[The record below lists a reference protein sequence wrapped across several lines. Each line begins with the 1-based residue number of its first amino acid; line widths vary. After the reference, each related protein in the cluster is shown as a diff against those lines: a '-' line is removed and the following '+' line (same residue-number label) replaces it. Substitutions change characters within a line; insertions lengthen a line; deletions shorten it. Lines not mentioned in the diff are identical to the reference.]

1 MNLLEKG
8 TLWQKIIS
16 RTLHALSSGV
26 LMPIPTDYEFVEDGG
41 IRFLVRVL
49 SSLTR
54 KEETRE
60 QQERESSS
68 TGGKINPFLPYEKN
82 LFVADISDTHIALLN
97 KFNVVEHHLLIVT
110 RHFEDQE
117 MLLTLRD
124 LEALWT
130 CLAEYEGLGFYNG
143 GREAGASQ
151 EHKHLQVVPI
161 PLSPGSHNIPINP
174 LLENVNI
181 EGGLG
186 IVPGFP
192 FLHVFARL
200 HRDPAWSPAE
210 RVLKTFNIYRE
221 MLRRVGIKAP
231 HREGLIRQS
240 GPYCLLITREW
251 ILLVPR
257 SREFFDSI
265 SINSL
270 GFAGALLVRNPV
282 QLKMLKKAG
291 PITALK
297 NVALPPC

>member
-8 TLWQKIIS
+8 TLWQKIVS
-16 RTLHALSSGV
+16 KTAHAFCEGV
-26 LMPIPTDYEFVEDGG
+26 LMPVPTDYEFVENGG
-41 IRFLVRVL
+41 IRFLVRIL
-49 SSLTR
+49 SSLAR
-54 KEETRE
+54 KEEA
-60 QQERESSS
+60 RESSS
-68 TGGKINPFLPYEKN
+68 TGGKTDPFLPYDN
-82 LFVADISDTHIALLN
+82 DLFVSDISDTHIALLN

-110 RHFEDQE
+110 RQFEDQE
-117 MLLTLRD
+117 MLLTLAD
-124 LEALWT
+124 FEALRK

-151 EHKHLQVVPI
+151 GHKHLQIVPL
-161 PLSPGSHNIPINP
+161 PLSPEGLNTPIDP
-174 LLENVNI
+174 LLDNVKI

-200 HRDPAWSPAE
+200 HKDRIWSPAE
-210 RVLKTFNIYRE
+210 RVLETFNTYSE
-221 MLRRVGIKAP
+221 MLLRVGMRAP
-231 HREGLIRQS
+231 HRDGLARQS

-270 GFAGALLVRNPV
+270 GFAGALLVQNPD

-291 PITALK
+291 PITVLK
-297 NVALPPC
+297 NVALPLC